1 MFNTLLHN
9 ILSLYLPGAVSVS
22 GELDYET
29 QKSFSFRVLAEDG
42 GQPRL
47 SSSTFLKINVLNV
60 NDNAPVFDKTSY
72 KFIVGDFIKPGQF
85 IGKVSC
91 VDPDNEKTSRLRY
104 GITDSKLANVG
115 TYTGLVTLNRR
126 PMRGSNAQFEIHC
139 TDGKHFSS
147 VNVILTPEEANEYRP
162 VFPNREF
169 SISVQENISP
179 AFLTV
184 VTAPDMDQGTFGT
197 VTYSIDSNT
206 LSKKF
211 TVNPTTGDIFSK
223 VLLDREMEKD
233 GRIVLPV
240 RASDGGGRFDVC
252 KVTVTII
259 DANDNDP
266 VFEFPSYEAT
276 VSTATPISNVVLTV
290 KAVDLDTGKNGEIMY
305 SISGLE

>member
-1 MFNTLLHN
+1 MFVFPVILLFC
-9 ILSLYLPGAVSVS
+9 LSGAVSVS

-29 QKSFSFRVLAEDG
+29 QKSFLFRVVAEDG
-42 GQPRL
+42 GQPPL
-47 SSSTFLKINVLNV
+47 SSSTFLRINILNV
-60 NDNAPVFDKTSY
+60 NDNAPVFDKPSY
-72 KFIVGDFIKPGQF
+72 GFIVGDFIKPGQF

-91 VDPDNEKTSRLRY
+91 VDPDNEKKSRLRY
-104 GITDSKLANVG
+104 SITDSKLANVG

-147 VNVILTPEEANEYRP
+147 VDVILTPEEANEYRP
-162 VFPNREF
+162 AFPNREF
-169 SISVQENISP
+169 PISVQENISP
-179 AFLTV
+179 TFLTV
-184 VTAPDMDQGTFGT
+184 VTATDTDQGSFGT
-197 VTYSIDSNT
+197 VTYSIDGNI

-223 VLLDREMEKD
+223 VSLDRETEKD

-252 KVTVTII
+252 KVTITIV

-276 VSTATPISNVVLTV
+276 VSTATPMSSVVLTV
-290 KAVDLDTGKNGEIMY
+290 KAVDLDSGKNGEIMY